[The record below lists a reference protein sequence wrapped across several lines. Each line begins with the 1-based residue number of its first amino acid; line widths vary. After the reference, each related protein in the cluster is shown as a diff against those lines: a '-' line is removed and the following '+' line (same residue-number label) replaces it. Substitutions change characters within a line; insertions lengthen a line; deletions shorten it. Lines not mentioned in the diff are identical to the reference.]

1 MNEMKFDEE
10 IKKLP
15 CYFWYTLSAL
25 SFEGTI
31 SVLFLLI
38 GMIFFDYNWY
48 YYLTAAFLGGMWS
61 HRMHQIYPTLRMI
74 YLKDSKVEAKIY
86 LREEIF
92 GAEGHKLRCYLSIS
106 FFIADVILG
115 LIYLR
120 LQYEGTKLIME
131 INITTIALIVTSVA
145 TVAYATLTYF
155 LLREMRREKKKPI
168 IEEIL
173 GVILYPLKYFL
184 DGEITDFKKGNAR
197 LSFIKGKFRME
208 SLVPFPSWG
217 VEPLVYGNFRK
228 SHPDLAKLIDKHD
241 DLVAELET
249 KADAIAKV
257 LYTPKFKKK
266 CRELIEE
273 WDEEVEKHLKLSR
286 AYDGDRL
293 SENLLTYIVD
303 NIEDLIEGHVLR
315 EFWEKKHDIFFKDKE
330 RLAKK
335 QCNDLKNTL
344 KRLSDFTENLLT
356 KTNKL
361 IEKYQKKYG
370 ISAKYVTDKYK
381 IFNSAFNY

>member
-1 MNEMKFDEE
+1 
-10 IKKLP
+10 
-15 CYFWYTLSAL
+15 
-25 SFEGTI
+25 
-31 SVLFLLI
+31 
-38 GMIFFDYNWY
+38 
-48 YYLTAAFLGGMWS
+48 
-61 HRMHQIYPTLRMI
+61 
-74 YLKDSKVEAKIY
+74 
-86 LREEIF
+86 
-92 GAEGHKLRCYLSIS
+92 
-106 FFIADVILG
+106 
-115 LIYLR
+115 
-120 LQYEGTKLIME
+120 ME

-173 GVILYPLKYFL
+173 GVVLYPLKYFL
-184 DGEITDFKKGNAR
+184 KEELTDLKKGNTR
-197 LSFIKGKFRME
+197 LSFIKGKFKMGTK
-208 SLVPFPSWG
+208 LNFLFSWG
-217 VEPLVYGNFRK
+217 AGPLVYGNFRK
-228 SHPDLAKLIDKHD
+228 SHPDVAELIEKHD

-273 WDEEVEKHLKLSR
+273 WDEEVEEHRKLSK
-286 AYDGDRL
+286 AYEGDNL
-293 SENLLTYIVD
+293 SENLLTYTVD
-303 NIEDLIEGHVLR
+303 NIEDLIEGHVFR

-344 KRLSDFTENLLT
+344 KRLCVFTENLLT
-356 KTNKL
+356 ETNKL

-370 ISAKYVTDKYK
+370 ISAKYITDKYE
-381 IFNSAFNY
+381 IFKFYI

>member
-1 MNEMKFDEE
+1 
-10 IKKLP
+10 
-15 CYFWYTLSAL
+15 
-25 SFEGTI
+25 
-31 SVLFLLI
+31 
-38 GMIFFDYNWY
+38 
-48 YYLTAAFLGGMWS
+48 
-61 HRMHQIYPTLRMI
+61 
-74 YLKDSKVEAKIY
+74 
-86 LREEIF
+86 
-92 GAEGHKLRCYLSIS
+92 
-106 FFIADVILG
+106 
-115 LIYLR
+115 
-120 LQYEGTKLIME
+120 ME

-173 GVILYPLKYFL
+173 GVILYYLKYFL

-217 VEPLVYGNFRK
+217 AGPLVYENFKK
-228 SHPDLAKLIDKHD
+228 SHSDVAELLEKHD

-266 CRELIEE
+266 CRELMEE
-273 WDEEVEKHLKLSR
+273 WDETLPLHLKLYR
-286 AYDGDRL
+286 VYEGDNL
-293 SENLLTYIVD
+293 SENLLTYTVD
-303 NIEDLIEGHVLR
+303 NIEDLGKGHVLR

-344 KRLSDFTENLLT
+344 KRFSDFTENLLIDI
-356 KTNKL
+356 NKL

-370 ISAKYVTDKYK
+370 ISAKYITDKYE
-381 IFNSAFNY
+381 IFKYNY